1 MPAMTASSTCAVQMF
16 EVALS
21 RRMCCSRVWIAMRSA
36 RLPCESRDTPMMRP
50 GSLRTYAS
58 LVAMN
63 AACGPPKPI
72 GTPKRWALPTA
83 MSAPHDA
90 GDARATS
97 ASGSHAATTSAPFS
111 CAFAVSDL

>member
-1 MPAMTASSTCAVQMF
+1 MQMF

-36 RLPCESRDTPMMRP
+36 RLPWLSRETPMMRP
-50 GSLRTYAS
+50 GILRTYCS

-72 GTPKRWALPTA
+72 GTPKRWAQPTA
-83 MSAPHDA
+83 MSAPHEA
-90 GDARATS
+90 GVLSITS
-97 ASGSHAATTSAPFS
+97 ASGSHAATTSAPLAWVFS
-111 CAFAVSDL
+111 ASDL